1 MTGMGKRGNNEGS
14 IYQQGSDGRWV
25 AAVSLPSGERR
36 RFYGATR
43 AEVARK
49 LTAALKTQ
57 QDGMPLPM
65 ERETVGRFLASWLR
79 DTVQVSVRPATF
91 QSYVSIV
98 RCHLVPELGGIP
110 LARLTPQDVQALMRR
125 RLAEGLS
132 PRRVDYIRGVLRR
145 ALNHAMR
152 WGLVGRNVAALVSP
166 PRAQMVEVDP
176 FDPEEARL
184 FLEAIHDDRLEAL
197 YTVALAVGLRQG
209 EALGLRWQDVDLR
222 AGTLAVRHSLQKI
235 RGVFRLVEPK
245 TRRSRRTVHLPAVV
259 VEGLQAHRARQAEER
274 LRAAQLWEDHGLVF
288 CTELGRPLDAPNVTH
303 RFQRVLREA
312 GLRRQR
318 FHDLRHACGSLL
330 LAQGVSPRVV
340 MEVLGHSQVTL
351 TLNTYSHVIPS
362 LGREA
367 ADRMDDVL
375 RASPA
380 AAPVEDGDAPG
391 RVRGGLD
398 PGPALPAD
406 GHPHR
411 YEHHRPP
418 DRLGRDDRDV
428 HVPGR
433 AGGHQVQ
440 AAALRATAPLP
451 VALRVA
457 LLTQNVPPFGDTIG
471 PRNGDFDLGGLV
483 PATGL
488 EPVTKGL
495 RVPCSTN

>member
-1 MTGMGKRGNNEGS
+1 MGKRGNNEGS

-25 AAVSLPSGERR
+25 GAVSLPSGDRR

-57 QDGMPLPM
+57 QDGLPLPM
-65 ERETVGRFLASWLR
+65 ERETVGHFLAAWVR
-79 DTVQVSVRPATF
+79 DTVRISVRPATF
-91 QSYVSIV
+91 TSYVSIV
-98 RCHLVPELGGIP
+98 RCHIVPELGGIP
-110 LARLTPQDVQALMRR
+110 LTRLTPQDVQALMRR

-166 PRAQMVEVDP
+166 PRGRPVEIEP
-176 FDPEEARL
+176 FDPEEARR
-184 FLEAIHDDRLEAL
+184 FLEVIRGDRLEAL

-222 AGTLAVRHSLQKI
+222 SGTLAVRNSLQRI
-235 RGVFRLVEPK
+235 NGVFRLVEPK

-259 VEGLQAHRARQAEER
+259 VAQLHAHRARQLEER
-274 LRAAQLWEDHGLVF
+274 VRAAQLWEDHGLVF
-288 CTELGRPLDAPNVTH
+288 ATDLGRPLHASSVTI
-303 RFQRVLREA
+303 RFQRVLERA

-318 FHDLRHACGSLL
+318 FHDLRHACASLL

-351 TLNTYSHVIPS
+351 TLNTYSHVIPT

-367 ADRMDDVL
+367 ADRMDEVL
-375 RASPA
+375 
-380 AAPVEDGDAPG
+380 
-391 RVRGGLD
+391 
-398 PGPALPAD
+398 
-406 GHPHR
+406 
-411 YEHHRPP
+411 
-418 DRLGRDDRDV
+418 
-428 HVPGR
+428 
-433 AGGHQVQ
+433 
-440 AAALRATAPLP
+440 TAPAPPSSSRESAAVRLTNHQESNQLPP

-457 LLTQNVPPFGDTIG
+457 LLTETVPPFGDTIG
-471 PRNGDFDLGGLV
+471 PQNPVFDLGELV
-483 PATGL
+483 PAAGL
-488 EPVTKGL
+488 EPATKGL